1 MSNVMWSL
9 LGNHAIASFS
19 ENISTAFD
27 VSEGVKGAE
36 IIKSYT
42 SNCVRK
48 IEWICQLTKDFLVVS
63 PFLNYI
69 PSYRLAFSVVKKKPA
84 VIDILYNLS
93 LDIEN

>member
-1 MSNVMWSL
+1 MWSV
-9 LGNHAIASFS
+9 LGNHAIVSFS
-19 ENISTAFD
+19 ENISTAFN

-42 SNCVRK
+42 SNCVREF
-48 IEWICQLTKDFLVVS
+48 EWICQLTKDFLVVS

-69 PSYRLAFSVVKKKPA
+69 PSYRLALSVVKKKPA